1 MFSSSSTLSEAIALL
16 EPLVERLE
24 EGEPILHQVH
34 FCLDRM
40 LWMTRQPVA
49 EDLSEVRTLLE
60 GLHRD
65 PSSHRVA
72 RLRQAA
78 EALGPGGPTASARVN
93 ALLGSAVTAL
103 QGEAREEFAAQVEAF
118 GSELVELAS
127 LFSNLGAG
135 GPSEDFR
142 EVARKGGQQLEV
154 VRVAVAKVEEA
165 VARGSQDDMQL
176 AAQALVLAVNCVAQ
190 SFRDLERLRARE
202 GRVAC
207 VQCGHSNVP
216 DRTRC
221 QECGSPLPATKVEQ
235 EGLLDIR
242 IGGDGAAG
250 QTQMT
255 ENLARILQAC
265 EGYCRGTLEVDA
277 FLREVVWLEDLLAR
291 ARRLGLGEDEAIR
304 QAVQEF
310 QAALD
315 LLHQGGDHEERGLV
329 DTGRRRLWE
338 AAGKLQ
344 ASASPSA

>member
-1 MFSSSSTLSEAIALL
+1 MFSSRSTLSEALTQL
-16 EPLVERLE
+16 EPLVERFE

-34 FCLDRM
+34 FCLERM
-40 LWMTRQPVA
+40 LWMTRQPLA
-49 EDLSEVRTLLE
+49 EDLSEVRTRLE
-60 GLHRD
+60 DLHRD

-72 RLRQAA
+72 RLRQAV
-78 EALGPGGPTASARVN
+78 EAVGSGGPTAWARAN
-93 ALLGSAVTAL
+93 AVLDAAVTTL
-103 QGEAREEFAAQVEAF
+103 QGEVGDEFAAQVEAF
-118 GSELVELAS
+118 GSEMVTLAS

-135 GPSEDFR
+135 GPSEGFR

-154 VRVAVAKVEEA
+154 VRVALGKVEEA
-165 VARGSQDDMQL
+165 VARGSHEDLQL
-176 AAQALVLAVNCVAQ
+176 AGQALVLAANCVAQ
-190 SFRDLERLRARE
+190 SFRDMERLRAME
-202 GRVAC
+202 GRVVC
-207 VQCGHSNVP
+207 VQCGNSNVP

-221 QECGSPLPATKVEQ
+221 QECGAPLPATKVEQ
-235 EGLLDIR
+235 EGLLDIK

-265 EGYCRGTLEVDA
+265 ERYCRATLEVDA

-291 ARRLGLGEDEAIR
+291 ARRMGLGEGEEVQ

-315 LLHQGGDHEERGLV
+315 LLHQGADHEERGLV

-344 ASASPSA
+344 ALA